1 MSIYLATFEPNVYL
15 SQEQMVAKL
24 NVTYLSLLRL
34 GFEKDDIEVALR
46 HTYTGESEDA
56 LDWVICQEIG
66 LEDEGSTLPQSN
78 LKLIY
83 SSWIVFTF
91 SSLCL
96 QLCMHLDS
104 EKLPRGFADKLY
116 HEEGKKRVFSAEW

>member
-1 MSIYLATFEPNVYL
+1 MVIQRRLTCDYYFFVSRYLATFEPNVHL

-56 LDWVICQEIG
+56 LDWVAW
-66 LEDEGSTLPQSN
+66 N
-78 LKLIY
+78 
-83 SSWIVFTF
+83 
-91 SSLCL
+91 
-96 QLCMHLDS
+96 
-104 EKLPRGFADKLY
+104 
-116 HEEGKKRVFSAEW
+116 